1 MLDVSLGLCLKSVSL
16 KSYLYDLLLLLL
28 LINDEEETTSFITL
42 G

>member
-28 LINDEEETTSFITL
+28 INDEEETTSFITL

>member
-16 KSYLYDLLLLLL
+16 KSYLYDLLLLL
-28 LINDEEETTSFITL
+28 INDEEETTSFITL

>member
-16 KSYLYDLLLLLL
+16 KSYLYDLLLL
-28 LINDEEETTSFITL
+28 INDEEETTSFITL